1 MWFTSLLRSRFAS
14 RTAAATA
21 ASCKTSGSRS
31 TPAGQCSQCMVST
44 HSVLP
49 QYSHSAHSARSVL
62 HQYSLSTRQYW
73 HTYSLRQHFAP
84 AVHPDSRASRRYRT
98 QRHVG
103 IGRSVMSVS
112 DAASCRYRMQHC
124 VGIGRSVTSVSDAA
138 SRRYR
143 TQRRIGIGRSVASVS
158 DAASCRYRTQ
168 RCVGIGRCVTLR
180 LFPAV
185 PAEIVDCPPDKW
197 VDRGTGVRLRCAAH
211 GHPRPGVTWY
221 RDGTQVSAR
230 ACVLYRCVCVTV
242 CVCVCV
248 CWEHVCMP
256 RPR

>member
-112 DAASCRYRMQHC
+112 DAASCRYRTQRH
-124 VGIGRSVTSVSDAA
+124 VGIGCSIASVSDAA

-143 TQRRIGIGRSVASVS
+143 TQRHVGIGRSVASVS
-158 DAASCRYRTQ
+158 DAASRRYRTQ
-168 RCVGIGRCVTLR
+168 RHVGIGRSVASVSDAAS
-180 LFPAV
+180 LFACFPQFR
-185 PAEIVDCPPDKW
+185 P
-197 VDRGTGVRLRCAAH
+197 RSSTVRRTSGWTA
-211 GHPRPGVTWY
+211 
-221 RDGTQVSAR
+221 AR
-230 ACVLYRCVCVTV
+230 ACGCGA
-242 CVCVCV
+242 
-248 CWEHVCMP
+248 P
-256 RPR
+256 RTGTRGPASRGTATGPR